1 MSGQAFDFT
10 GADGQRLSGRLDLP
24 DQPAQAFAL
33 FAHCFTCTKN
43 SIAAVRI
50 ARALS
55 LAGIGV
61 LRFDFTGLGQSE
73 GEFADTT
80 FSANVQDL
88 LAAAQ
93 AMEARGYAPS
103 LLIGHSLGGAAVL
116 AAASGLPSIRA
127 VATIAAPFDVAHVK
141 KLLGEGLPALMA
153 QGEAE
158 VQLGGRPFRLRRSF
172 VDDLQDH
179 DDQRQ
184 RIAQL
189 RRALLVMHAPADT
202 VVDIANATSI
212 FQAAHHPKSFVSLDD
227 ADHLLT
233 RAADAEYA
241 AQVIAAWS
249 ARYVA
254 RSPALRAGSDKGQV
268 AVEETGAGGLQVEV
282 QAGGVR
288 FIADEPVEVGGLGSG
303 PTPYDLLCAAL
314 GACTAMTLRL
324 YARRKSW
331 PLAKARVGVGH
342 VRATAAS
349 PDRFLRDI
357 ELVGD
362 LTVEQRVRLI
372 EMAGRCPVHVTLER
386 GSQVE
391 TREVANLQPM
401 GDVETA
407 DQHVRDIESEVAYND
422 ASFDGDG

>member
-1 MSGQAFDFT
+1 VSGQAFNFA
-10 GADGQRLSGRLDLP
+10 GGDGQRLSGRLDLP

-55 LAGIGV
+55 QAGIGV
-61 LRFDFTGLGQSE
+61 LRFDFTGLGESE
-73 GEFADTT
+73 GEFAETT
-80 FSANVQDL
+80 FSANVRDL

-93 AMEARGYAPS
+93 AMEVRGYAPS

-116 AAASGLPSIRA
+116 AAASQLPLVRA

-141 KLLGEGLPALMA
+141 KLLGEGLPALMS

-158 VQLGGRPFRLRRSF
+158 VRLGGRPFRLRRGF
-172 VDDLQDH
+172 IDDLQGH
-179 DDQRQ
+179 DQGQ

-202 VVDIANATSI
+202 VVDIANATAI
-212 FQAAHHPKSFVSLDD
+212 FQAAHHPKSFVSLDS

-249 ARYVA
+249 GRYVG
-254 RSPALRAGSDKGQV
+254 RSPALRGGADKGQV

-324 YARRKSW
+324 YARRKGW

-342 VRATAAS
+342 VGATAAA

-362 LTVEQRVRLI
+362 LADEQRVRLL

-386 GSQVE
+386 GSRVE
-391 TREVANLQPM
+391 TREVASLQPM
-401 GDVETA
+401 RDVETA
-407 DQHVRDIESEVAYND
+407 DQHARDIESEVAYNE
-422 ASFDGDG
+422 ASFDRDG